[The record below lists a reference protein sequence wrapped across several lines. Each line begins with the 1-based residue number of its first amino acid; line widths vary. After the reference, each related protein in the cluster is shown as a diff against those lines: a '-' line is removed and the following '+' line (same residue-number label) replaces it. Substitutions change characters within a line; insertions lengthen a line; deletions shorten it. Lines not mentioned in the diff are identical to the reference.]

1 MLRNQSMTTFQ
12 YVTIMK
18 SVLFSVTLAIVLAY
32 KSRRSAQCSILPE
45 AAAESQTAWIKWATA
60 QTWGRIEI
68 GVFLSS
74 ASRKKTQRKAWSVRT
89 KMESRETG
97 NRSKSTLLVTIRTMM
112 AVQIPSRATVLLI
125 LMRLEWSLMNLLW
138 VQSNNLKVL
147 MKIWSMSH

>member
-1 MLRNQSMTTFQ
+1 MLKNQSMTTFQ
-12 YVTIMK
+12 CVTIMK
-18 SVLFSVTLAIVLAY
+18 SVLFSVTSAIVLAY
-32 KSRRSAQCSILPE
+32 KSQKSAPCSILPE

-74 ASRKKTQRKAWSVRT
+74 ASRKKTQRIVWSVLT
-89 KMESRETG
+89 KMASRETG

-112 AVQIPSRATVLLI
+112 AVLIPSRATVLLI